1 MKKLRNSWILIIAV
15 FFITAINTDM
25 NIIKFVAVQGTIEPT
40 NESQIVIGIDLGHEN
55 DINSSELI
63 NLTNIFDTTFSSLKV
78 VRVEVEFSS
87 TSLFGI
93 DVLSII
99 APTIEYSE
107 SEIDALEEF
116 IKKGNSLLISTGYR
130 NQTLEPTNG
139 LMYRFGMNFSLESS
153 IIPEYVFENQSS
165 HYEIFARNFT
175 TPSTPLTE
183 NISQLILPN
192 GVGISFNESYL
203 ESYQSPSITFYNPIL
218 VNNLDEEPSEN
229 NTLASTLEFENGA
242 RLLAVGSAEM
252 FNNSYIEPLSN
263 TSKIFLDNTNFILN
277 GIRWLGRNTGIM
289 NLYDPAVDKIQGQ
302 SIPIGE
308 IIKGNVTLVDS
319 QNKTIPQGQVIITLE
334 RTGSILSQRT
344 MQMNA
349 GNSSNYLGWVS
360 TEGLSYGFCDVVFMA
375 NRRGYLPVELSAGRL
390 YLKRAFPSPELP
402 NLAFFGLIFATVVI
416 FLSTAL
422 FIRTSLKKYE

>member
-1 MKKLRNSWILIIAV
+1 
-15 FFITAINTDM
+15 M
-25 NIIKFVAVQGTIEPT
+25 NIIKLVAVQGTIEPT
-40 NESQIVIGIDLGHEN
+40 NESEIVIGIDFGHEN
-55 DINSSELI
+55 DVNSSELI
-63 NLTNIFDTTFSSLKV
+63 NLTNILENIFSSQEIV
-78 VRVEVEFSS
+78 VIEDDLSS
-87 TSLFGI
+87 EALADI

-99 APTIEYSE
+99 APNNEYIE
-107 SEIDALEEF
+107 SEIDAVEGF
-116 IKKGNSLLISTGYR
+116 IKKGNSLFISTGYR
-130 NQTLEPTNG
+130 NQTLEHTNS
-139 LMYRFGMNFSLESS
+139 LIYRFGLNFSLESS
-153 IIPEYVFENQSS
+153 IIPEYVLENQSS
-165 HYEIFARNFT
+165 HYEILARNFT
-175 TPSTPLTE
+175 TPSTPITE

-203 ESYQSPSITFYNPIL
+203 ESYQSPAITFYNPIL
-218 VNNLDEEPSEN
+218 VKNLDEEPSEN

-242 RLLAVGSAEM
+242 RILAVGSAEM

-263 TSKIFLDNTNFILN
+263 TSTIFLDNTNFILN

-289 NLYDPAVDKIQGQ
+289 NLYDPSVDKIQDQ

-308 IIKGNVTLVDS
+308 IINGNVTLVDS
-319 QNKTIPQGQVIITLE
+319 QNKIVPQGQVIITLE

-344 MQMNA
+344 MQMDPD
-349 GNSSNYLGWVS
+349 NSSNYLGWVS

-390 YLKRAFPSPELP
+390 YLERAFPSPELP
-402 NLAFFGLIFATVVI
+402 NIAFFGLSFATIVI

>member
-1 MKKLRNSWILIIAV
+1 MNKLRNSWILIIAV
-15 FFITAINTDM
+15 FFITAFNTDM
-25 NIIKFVAVQGTIEPT
+25 NIIRLEAVQGTIEPT
-40 NESQIVIGIDLGHEN
+40 NESEIVIGIDFSHEN
-55 DINSSELI
+55 DINSSDLI
-63 NLTNIFDTTFSSLKV
+63 NLTNIIDTTFSSLKV
-78 VRVEVEFSS
+78 VRVEDEFSS
-87 TSLFGI
+87 SSLFGI

-99 APTIEYSE
+99 APNVEYSE
-107 SEIDALEEF
+107 SEIDAVEEF
-116 IKKGNSLLISTGYR
+116 IRKGNSLLISTGYR
-130 NQTLEPTNG
+130 NQTLEPTNS
-139 LMYRFGMNFSLESS
+139 LIYRFGLNFSLESA
-153 IIPEYVFENQSS
+153 IIPEYVLENQSIN
-165 HYEIFARNFT
+165 YDILARNFT
-175 TPSTPLTE
+175 TPSTPITE

-218 VNNLDEEPSEN
+218 VLNLDEEPSEN

-242 RLLAVGSAEM
+242 RVLAVGSAEM

-263 TSKIFLDNTNFILN
+263 TSNIFLDNTNFILN

-289 NLYDPAVDKIQGQ
+289 NLYDSVVDKIQDQ
-302 SIPIGE
+302 TIQIGE
-308 IIKGNVTLVDS
+308 IIKGNVTLIDS
-319 QNKTIPQGQVIITLE
+319 QYKAIPQGQVIITLE

-344 MQMNA
+344 MQLDPD
-349 GNSSNYLGWVS
+349 NSSNYLGWVS

-390 YLKRAFPSPELP
+390 YLERAFPSPELP
-402 NLAFFGLIFATVVI
+402 NLALFGLFFATVII